1 MLPDLIDDDG
11 DDVFVVFDILK
22 FPWLRYDRTNNK
34 LYVDKLVTT
43 ADDVGEY
50 TLTINLEDGQN

>member
-1 MLPDLIDDDG
+1 MFRAEAEWEFVLPDLIDDDG

-34 LYVDKLVTT
+34 L
-43 ADDVGEY
+43 
-50 TLTINLEDGQN
+50 